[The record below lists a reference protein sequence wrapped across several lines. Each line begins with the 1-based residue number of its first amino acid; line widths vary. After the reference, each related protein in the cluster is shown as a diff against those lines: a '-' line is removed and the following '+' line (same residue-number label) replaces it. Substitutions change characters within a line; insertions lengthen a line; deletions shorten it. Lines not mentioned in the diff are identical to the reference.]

1 MFKLK
6 KEKPLSCGIIV
17 ADRNNNILI
26 VRPTNGSY
34 YQIPKGL
41 MDNKKDLSY
50 WRAAKRELKEETGID
65 IYKHLIY
72 DLDVLGYFPYRKDKD
87 LFLFQLTLY
96 KLPDIN
102 ELHCESTFYNKV
114 KKVEEPE
121 VDDYKV
127 INIKDYDRWLNKSLV
142 KVFDKIYKG

>member
-6 KEKPLSCGIIV
+6 KEKPLSCGIIL
-17 ADRNNNILI
+17 AGRNNNILI
-26 VRPTNGSY
+26 VKPTNGSY

-41 MDNKKDLSY
+41 MDKNDLSY
-50 WRAAKRELKEETGID
+50 WRTAKRELKEETGID

-121 VDDYKV
+121 VDDYQI
-127 INIKDYDRWLNKSLV
+127 INIKNYDRWLNKSLV
-142 KVFDKIYKG
+142 KVFDKIYKGK